1 MNMFWCACI
10 YIFVCA
16 CVLCICVVVA
26 AAAAVAWEKTE
37 GNSHKLWLSEWLV
50 FCTHSTEPNQVTR
63 MTGLSKFS
71 QKHNIFGTQWILR
84 TRLCKW
90 SEEKNFFIQE
100 RFSLRGW
107 IWHFRYHFV
116 CVCMF
121 MCNARNVDRIWWR
134 HKINGLYVECHKIFT
149 KLMAKHQTKHY
160 HTMPHEWQCKNESKY
175 LRIFGIQGIDK

>member
-1 MNMFWCACI
+1 MLTFAWSLNEFESFIIMFFNKMNMFWCACI

-16 CVLCICVVVA
+16 CILCICVVVA

-50 FCTHSTEPNQVTR
+50 FCTHSTEPSQVTR

-116 CVCMF
+116 CVCVCLCAMHAMSIEF
-121 MCNARNVDRIWWR
+121 GD
-134 HKINGLYVECHKIFT
+134 GT
-149 KLMAKHQTKHY
+149 K
-160 HTMPHEWQCKNESKY
+160 
-175 LRIFGIQGIDK
+175 